1 MRKRERYTPAARH
14 RRRQPPHPHHRRP
27 PLLQPCLSKPSTP
40 PRNSHY
46 LHTKSQ
52 SCRKRSCWTIPV
64 QRPRGAN
71 RRKEEAKL
79 LMDAL
84 MLQEDSQGN
93 AAFAEALLGQGGIFP
108 VADVA
113 DQRETETQSQLPP
126 ANERHRL
133 GAPSFAHCS

>member
-1 MRKRERYTPAARH
+1 MRKRARYTPAARH

-93 AAFAEALLGQGGIFP
+93 AAFAEA
-108 VADVA
+108 
-113 DQRETETQSQLPP
+113 ESSQSRMLQTKGRRRRSRSWPP